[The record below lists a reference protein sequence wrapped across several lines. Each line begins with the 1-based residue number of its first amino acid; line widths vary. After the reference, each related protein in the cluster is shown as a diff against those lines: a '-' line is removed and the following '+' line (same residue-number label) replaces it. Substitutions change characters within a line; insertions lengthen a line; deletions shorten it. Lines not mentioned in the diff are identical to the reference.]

1 MEEHGTWLHFLYKFV
16 PDWVPEPVIVTYFIV
31 LLLAVTAVCATRKLS
46 LRTPSRFQTVIEMIV
61 GGLAAFV
68 ENIVGK
74 EAARTAAPIIGT
86 VFIFIF
92 SMNVFGVIP
101 GFVSPTANINTTV
114 ALALFAF
121 ITVQVYGFRKSGF
134 GYLKHFLGD
143 PLWLAPLMLPIHIIG
158 ELAKPLSLAIR
169 LFGNI
174 YGEEMVISV
183 LILIVTSV
191 MGSCLI
197 PIQFPITLFSI
208 FTSVVQAF
216 VFSML
221 FSVYIAMAI
230 AGHEEEHS

>member
-1 MEEHGTWLHFLYKFV
+1 MEEHGTWLHFMYKFV
-16 PDWVPEPVIVTYFIV
+16 PEWVPEPVIVTYFIV
-31 LLLAVTAVCATRKLS
+31 LVLAVTAICATRKLD
-46 LRTPSRFQTVIEMIV
+46 RKNPSRFQTVLEMIV

-74 EAARTAAPIIGT
+74 EAARTAVPIIGT
-86 VFIFIF
+86 IFIFIF
-92 SMNVFGVIP
+92 SLNLFGIIP

-121 ITVQVYGFRKSGF
+121 LTVQVYGVRKSGLAYF
-134 GYLKHFLGD
+134 KHFLGE
-143 PLWLAPLMLPIHIIG
+143 PIWLAPLMLPIHIIG
-158 ELAKPLSLAIR
+158 EIAKPLSLAIR

-191 MGSCLI
+191 MGYCLI
-197 PIQFPITLFSI
+197 PIQFPITLFSV
-208 FTSVVQAF
+208 FTSAVQAF

-230 AGHEEEHS
+230 AGHEEH